1 MHVYMH
7 VCLHTTCVP
16 GTYGGQK
23 RALDPLE
30 VKLQKRALGPLEV
43 KLPTRVVSHYTDT
56 RSRIKIFKEQI
67 ATSPVPTYMILNEN

>member
-1 MHVYMH
+1 MQVYMH

-30 VKLQKRALGPLEV
+30 VKLP
-43 KLPTRVVSHYTDT
+43 RVVSHYTDT
-56 RSRIKIFKEQI
+56 RSIIKIFKEQI